1 MLRLVI
7 SGLVALVIATFATS
21 ARAQTPSD
29 EQARTHFESGR
40 LYFERGEYDAALREF
55 EAAYELSHRTQL
67 LYNIYLTLERLG
79 RPGDAADRLEAFVAA
94 SPELDDEARANFET
108 RIANLRARAAELARE
123 EEARAAREREAT
135 PVAPPEEGI
144 GTLGM
149 IGIGGLAAG
158 GASLLAFAIT
168 GGLAAAEDSSL
179 ADSCGENAGRTCTED
194 DVSTLRTLTT
204 TADVTLAIGLVLA
217 AAGGTLLAIDLA
229 TTEQAP
235 VAIAPM
241 IGPSVAGVQIG
252 GAL

>member
-1 MLRLVI
+1 MI
-7 SGLVALVIATFATS
+7 SGLVALTIATIAAS
-21 ARAQTPSD
+21 AHAQTPAD

-94 SPELDDEARANFET
+94 STELDAEARANFET
-108 RIANLRARAAELARE
+108 RIANLRERAAELARE
-123 EEARAAREREAT
+123 DEARAARERETT
-135 PVAPPEEGI
+135 PITPPPDEGI
-144 GTLGM
+144 GTLGV
-149 IGIGGLAAG
+149 IGIAGLAAG
-158 GASLLAFAIT
+158 GASLLVFAIT

-229 TTEQAP
+229 TTEEAP